1 MRSRTP
7 ELRTPLSWGGPC
19 WWFGHEWQQ
28 RYPRHV
34 RRLAVLNARTLLA
47 VYGLLNARRA
57 PHCGR
62 LIQGEAPRCL
72 GNNRWSIR
80 RSPKPD
86 EDPSVPSAWFLNSRV
101 ECVPGLFLGGE
112 GLPRATAQDGSP
124 PVRNSKRPQQP
135 SQIEEHTKHGVRQ
148 SRRCHTPG
156 FRMHPAQYWTW
167 CIAH

>member
-101 ECVPGLFLGGE
+101 ECVPASPSVPVLF
-112 GLPRATAQDGSP
+112 
-124 PVRNSKRPQQP
+124 
-135 SQIEEHTKHGVRQ
+135 
-148 SRRCHTPG
+148 
-156 FRMHPAQYWTW
+156 FRMFHYLAKHMTRRLTCLCGQTYQPIHPVKVYLPKS
-167 CIAH
+167 